1 MTSMARTGMF
11 SQGKAQPVQQSF
23 GTPYGE
29 ATMGN
34 PPGTKSFGA
43 SPPSPAS
50 GSSQKQSQPFS
61 AWAPQQQPAGLPAR
75 QPSSQTFTGDPR
87 GLWALT
93 PENRPP
99 PAQVGPAQTP
109 WGPSMDPGKDQLALI
124 AAMNEQRMQRQ
135 LAFNSA
141 GTTPRPQGGFPK
153 LDFNKAMQ
161 DAGLGQGSPSMSPEY
176 GDSMIKRL
184 NEQFSKPFQGAP
196 AMPQMGFD
204 PGVLPIYPV
213 TLPQQTPSPQTQT
226 MLPTAPQPAQPQAQA
241 PGPQQGY
248 VDRFGPAPPGVDNS
262 RPWMNDPS
270 TPLPQGWRWVKYGEG
285 SRSAGWVAQRAEVAA
300 NDGFKYP
307 KDPTL
312 NNPEFTAWL
321 DKRLPARFMRYDR
334 ATNERLYDQFM
345 SEKSLPSG
353 WENAPALPYPPPPQ
367 PPPLAADRT
376 KEDTRRRVQNPERFR
391 RFDPVTNKEVQAAQ
405 PVTRYPT
412 APWWS
417 NGSVYAAGIF

>member
-23 GTPYGE
+23 GTPYRE

-50 GSSQKQSQPFS
+50 GSPQKQSQPFS
-61 AWAPQQQPAGLPAR
+61 AWAPQQQPAGQPAR

-196 AMPQMGFD
+196 AMPQTGSLM
-204 PGVLPIYPV
+204 
-213 TLPQQTPSPQTQT
+213 LPQEWSRPQTQT
-226 MLPTAPQPAQPQAQA
+226 MLPQSRPPQRDGYAQPQ
-241 PGPQQGY
+241 P
-248 VDRFGPAPPGVDNS
+248 
-262 RPWMNDPS
+262 RPMPWDW
-270 TPLPQGWRWVKYGEG
+270 G
-285 SRSAGWVAQRAEVAA
+285 
-300 NDGFKYP
+300 
-307 KDPTL
+307 
-312 NNPEFTAWL
+312 
-321 DKRLPARFMRYDR
+321 
-334 ATNERLYDQFM
+334 DQM
-345 SEKSLPSG
+345 
-353 WENAPALPYPPPPQ
+353 PPPRPTV

-391 RFDPVTNKEVQAAQ
+391 RFDPVTNKEVPAAQ
-405 PVTRYPT
+405 PVESVRPPI

-417 NGSVYAAGIF
+417 NGIGYPGGIF